1 MLYMDNRHAY
11 CIMAHEHPEAL
22 ARLVRLIDDPRN
34 DIFIH
39 IDRRASIRPFKEAIS
54 AAVRHSGIYFLPQ
67 RRKITWG
74 GFSQVNTTLDL
85 FQTALEKS
93 DYRRL
98 HLLSAADLPLKT
110 QDQIHHYCDELFP
123 DDEFIGYLPD
133 EEEISDIHKKTTY
146 RHFLIRYAR
155 RTKRR
160 HIGQWLGH
168 MAYNAIYSCQKQL
181 GLKRTMPDGICK
193 GDNWVSLTSDCC
205 RYILAKRE
213 WIERT
218 FNHVL
223 CADEM
228 FVQTI
233 IKKSPFYAR
242 IHPAGNMREIDWT
255 RGNPYIWRYSDR
267 RHLLESPAL
276 FARKFSENID
286 SDIIAAIE
294 RHLTGA

>member
-1 MLYMDNRHAY
+1 MDNRHAY

-22 ARLVRLIDDPRN
+22 ARLVHLIDDPRN

-39 IDRRASIRPFKEAIS
+39 IDRRTDIKPFKETV
-54 AAVRHSGIYFLPQ
+54 AATARHSGIYFLNQ
-67 RRKITWG
+67 RHKIIWG
-74 GFSQVNTTLDL
+74 GFSQVNATLEL
-85 FQTALEKS
+85 FQAALEKS
-93 DYRRL
+93 DYSRL

-123 DDEFIGYLPD
+123 NDEFIDYSPD
-133 EEEISDIHKKTTY
+133 EEEISDIRKKTTY

-155 RTKRR
+155 LTKRR
-160 HIGQWLGH
+160 NIGQWLGH
-168 MAYNAIYSCQKQL
+168 IAYNAIYNFQKGL
-181 GLKRTMPDGICK
+181 GLKRPMPDGICK
-193 GDNWVSLTSDCC
+193 GDNWVSLTADCC
-205 RYILAKRE
+205 RYLLTKRD
-213 WIERT
+213 WIKRT
-218 FNHVL
+218 FSHVL

-228 FVQTI
+228 FVQTV

-255 RGNPYIWRYSDR
+255 RGDPYVWRKSDR
-267 RHLLESPAL
+267 QHLLESPAM

>member
-1 MLYMDNRHAY
+1 MDNRHAY

-39 IDRRASIRPFKEAIS
+39 IDRRTGIKPFKEAVT
-54 AAVRHSGIYFLPQ
+54 AAAQNSGVYFLNQ
-67 RRKITWG
+67 RHKIIWG
-74 GFSQVNTTLDL
+74 GYSQVNATLDL
-85 FQTALEKS
+85 FQAALEKS
-93 DYRRL
+93 NYSRL

-110 QDQIHHYCDELFP
+110 QDRIHHYCDELFP
-123 DDEFIGYLPD
+123 NDEFIDYSPD
-133 EEEISDIHKKTTY
+133 EEEISDIRKKAAY
-146 RHFLIRYAR
+146 RHYLIRYAR

-168 MAYNAIYSCQKQL
+168 IAYNAIYNFQKRF
-181 GLKRTMPDGICK
+181 GIKRPMPDGICK
-193 GDNWVSLTSDCC
+193 GDNWVSLTDDCC
-205 RYILAKRE
+205 RYLLTKRE
-213 WIERT
+213 WIKQT
-218 FNHVL
+218 FSHVL

-228 FVQTI
+228 FVQTV

-255 RGNPYIWRYSDR
+255 RGDPHVWRNSDR
-267 RHLLESPAL
+267 QHLMESPAM
-276 FARKFSENID
+276 FARKFSDNVD

-294 RHLTGA
+294 CHLTGA